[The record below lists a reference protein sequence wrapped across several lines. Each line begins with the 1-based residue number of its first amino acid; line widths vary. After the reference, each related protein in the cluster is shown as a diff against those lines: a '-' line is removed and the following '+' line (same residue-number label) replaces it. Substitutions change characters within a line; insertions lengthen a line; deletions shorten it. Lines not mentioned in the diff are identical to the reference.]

1 MLKPPNETLRPGEPE
16 DERTIEMLFGRL
28 VDDGTNY
35 ARAEFELGRAKL
47 LADIDG
53 RIQRAKVPSILIGSA
68 VLLAQAALVVLAVA
82 GFFALLPLIGP
93 IGAGLLVALIALSL
107 AGLLVWLAIGKLR
120 GAK

>member
-1 MLKPPNETLRPGEPE
+1 
-16 DERTIEMLFGRL
+16 MLFGRL

-107 AGLLVWLAIGKLR
+107 AGLLVWLAIGKLK